1 MTYFSLHVI
10 LNAVKNPAEELT
22 VHILFTLVVGYFAY
36 AQYDVKAQV
45 EYFADAQYDVF
56 FVFASVAKQSPGR
69 AEVYGVYLAYFFEGI
84 AAALRASQ

>member
-1 MTYFSLHVI
+1 M
-10 LNAVKNPAEELT
+10 
-22 VHILFTLVVGYFAY
+22 GYFAD

-69 AEVYGVYLAYFFEGI
+69 AEVYGIYLAYFFEGI